1 MKEFTLK
8 NDETLWVR
16 QARGTD
22 AAACLAYLR
31 CVGGE
36 SDYLLVGPEG
46 VPLTEAQEAEFL
58 EAQFD
63 KPDRRMFVA
72 LIGDEVV
79 GLANVEAKTHK
90 RIAHN
95 AHMGISVRRRLWGQ
109 GVGSVLMQEII
120 DFCRETGTIRNLCL
134 EVYADNERA
143 VRLYQKFGFAVDGL
157 RKKYLLVNGV
167 YHDEAL
173 MRLSL

>member
-1 MKEFTLK
+1 MKESMLK
-8 NDETLWVR
+8 NGETLWVR

-109 GVGSVLMQEII
+109 GVGSALMQEII
-120 DFCRETGTIRNLCL
+120 DF
-134 EVYADNERA
+134 
-143 VRLYQKFGFAVDGL
+143 
-157 RKKYLLVNGV
+157 
-167 YHDEAL
+167 
-173 MRLSL
+173 